1 MPDSTTPNLSLTK
14 PEIGASS
21 DTWGTKLNADF
32 DSLDAVFAAAGT
44 GTSVGLNVGAGKVL
58 NVAGTANFSG
68 TTTVL
73 GQAIQAY
80 IDARVTVAMP
90 IGAIILWSGAQAAIP
105 AGWAL
110 CNGSNGTPDLRNRFV
125 VGAGNTYSVAATGG
139 STDAALVAHTHSATL
154 SGSTA
159 GAGSHSHGVSDP
171 GHNHSVN
178 DPGHSHSHASPTG
191 FRFWDGNPL
200 LATINFDNTN
210 GPTTTATGSATT
222 GISINGSGTGISINA
237 VGDHAHGVSV
247 SGTTDVSGV
256 TASNA
261 NLPPFYALCY
271 VMRIS

>member
-1 MPDSTTPNLSLTK
+1 MADTTTTNLALVK
-14 PEIGASS
+14 PEVGASS
-21 DTWGTKLNADF
+21 DTWGSKINTDL
-32 DSLDAVFAAAGT
+32 DSLDAIFAGAGT
-44 GTSVGLNVGAGKVL
+44 GTSVGLNVGAGKTV
-58 NVAGTANFSG
+58 NVAGTANFTGSM
-68 TTTVL
+68 TVL

-80 IDARVTVAMP
+80 IDARITVVMP
-90 IGAIILWSGAQAAIP
+90 IGVIVLWSGSQAAIP

-125 VGAGNTYSVAATGG
+125 VGAGNTYSVAAQGG

-154 SGSTA
+154 SGATA

-171 GHNHSVN
+171 GHAHSYVAPVGTRT
-178 DPGHSHSHASPTG
+178 D
-191 FRFWDGNPL
+191 DGTTRPL
-200 LATINFDNTN
+200 NYVIGGTLDQGPNTIAT
-210 GPTTTATGSATT
+210 AA
-222 GISINGSGTGISINA
+222 SGTGISINA

-247 SGTTDVSGV
+247 SGATDVSGV

>member
-1 MPDSTTPNLSLTK
+1 VPDTTTPNLALVK
-14 PEIGASS
+14 PEVGASS
-21 DTWGTKLNADF
+21 DTWGSKINTDL
-32 DSLDAVFAAAGT
+32 DSLDAIFAGAGT
-44 GTSVGLNVGAGKVL
+44 GTSVGLNVGAGKTL
-58 NVAGTANFSG
+58 NVAGSM
-68 TTTVL
+68 TVF

-90 IGAIILWSGAQAAIP
+90 IGAIIIWSGAQAAIP
-105 AGWAL
+105 SGWAL

-125 VGAGNTYSVAATGG
+125 VGAGNTYSVAAQGG

-154 SGSTA
+154 NGSTGGA
-159 GAGSHSHGVSDP
+159 GAHAHGVSDP

-178 DPGHSHSHASPTG
+178 DPGHAHSYVAPVGFAVYNGTSPVIAPFELNG
-191 FRFWDGNPL
+191 S
-200 LATINFDNTN
+200 N
-210 GPTTTATGSATT
+210 GPNTIATSGAST
-222 GISINGSGTGISINA
+222 GISLNGSGTGIYVNA

-256 TASNA
+256 SASNA

>member
-1 MPDSTTPNLSLTK
+1 MPDTTTTNLALVK
-14 PEIGASS
+14 PEVGASS
-21 DTWGTKLNADF
+21 DTWGNKNNTNF
-32 DSLDAVFAAAGT
+32 DSLDAIFAGAGT
-44 GTSVGLNVGAGKVL
+44 GTSVGINVGAGKTL

-90 IGAIILWSGAQAAIP
+90 IGAIIIWSGAQAAIP

-125 VGAGNTYSVAATGG
+125 VGAGNTYSVAAQGG

-154 SGSTA
+154 SGATGVG
-159 GAGSHSHGVSDP
+159 GAHSHGVSDP
-171 GHNHSVN
+171 GHAHSYLSPSGSKTDEYLAIVQA
-178 DPGHSHSHASPTG
+178 PGNSGTY
-191 FRFWDGNPL
+191 
-200 LATINFDNTN
+200 
-210 GPTTTATGSATT
+210 GPTTIATAA
-222 GISINGSGTGISINA
+222 SGTGISINA
-237 VGDHAHGVSV
+237 VGDHAHGVVVGGNTDAAGV
-247 SGTTDVSGV
+247 S
-256 TASNA
+256 ASNA

>member
-44 GTSVGLNVGAGKVL
+44 GTSVGLNVGAGKVI

-171 GHNHSVN
+171 GHAHSYVAPVGTKAGSGG
-178 DPGHSHSHASPTG
+178 DPAVAS
-191 FRFWDGNPL
+191 
-200 LATINFDNTN
+200 LA
-210 GPTTTATGSATT
+210 ATGQLGPNT
-222 GISINGSGTGISINA
+222 ISTAASGTGISINA